1 MGISAAQFEKL
12 VDEGLKLIPT
22 DIRRLMDNVQI
33 VIENKPGDELLDDLG
48 VPEDETIYGLY
59 EGTPLTERS
68 TEYSAFPDRIIIY
81 RQPLLEDFDDPEE
94 LRYEVA
100 RTVIHE
106 VGHHFGI
113 DEERLAELG
122 WD

>member
-1 MGISAAQFEKL
+1 MQISASQFETL
-12 VDEGLKLIPT
+12 VDEGLQLIPGE
-22 DIRRLMDNVQI
+22 IRRLMDNVQI
-33 VIENKPGDELLDDLG
+33 VVEDQPSDELLDDLG

-59 EGTPLTERS
+59 EGTPLTERTS
-68 TEYSAFPDRIIIY
+68 EYSAFPDRIIIY
-81 RQPLLEDFDDPEE
+81 RRPLLEDFDDPDE
-94 LRYEVA
+94 LRREVA
-100 RTVIHE
+100 RTVVHE

>member
-1 MGISAAQFEKL
+1 MQISASQFEKL
-12 VDEGLKLIPT
+12 VDEGLELIPGE
-22 DIRRLMDNVQI
+22 IRRFMENVQI
-33 VIENKPGDELLDDLG
+33 VIEDHPSDDLLDDLG

-59 EGTPLTERS
+59 EGTPLTERTS
-68 TEYSAFPDRIIIY
+68 DYCAFPDRIIIY
-81 RQPLLEDFDDPEE
+81 RRPLLEDFDAPEE
-94 LRYEVA
+94 LRREVA
-100 RTVIHE
+100 RTVVHE

>member
-1 MGISAAQFEKL
+1 MQISAAQFEKL
-12 VDEGLKLIPT
+12 VDEGLKLIPAE
-22 DIRRLMDNVQI
+22 IRRLMNNVQI
-33 VIENKPGDELLDDLG
+33 VIENAPSDELLDDLG

>member
-1 MGISAAQFEKL
+1 MRITAAQFERL

-22 DIRRLMDNVQI
+22 EIRRVMDNVQI
-33 VIENKPGDELLDDLG
+33 VIEDKPSDELLDDLG

-59 EGTPLTERS
+59 EGVPLTERT
-68 TEYSAFPDRIIIY
+68 TEYGAFPDRIIIY
-81 RQPLLEDFDDPEE
+81 QRPMLEDFDDEDE

-113 DEERLAELG
+113 DEDRLAELG

>member
-1 MGISAAQFEKL
+1 MRISAAQFERL
-12 VDEGLKLIPT
+12 VDEGLKLIPSE
-22 DIRRLMDNVQI
+22 IRRLMDNVQI
-33 VIENKPGDELLDDLG
+33 VIEDHPSDELLDDLG

-59 EGTPLTERS
+59 EGTPLTERT
-68 TEYSAFPDRIIIY
+68 TEYSALPDRIIIY
-81 RQPLLEDFDDPEE
+81 RRPLLEDFDEPEE

-113 DEERLAELG
+113 DEDRLAELG

>member
-1 MGISAAQFEKL
+1 M
-12 VDEGLKLIPT
+12 IP
-22 DIRRLMDNVQI
+22 
-33 VIENKPGDELLDDLG
+33 DELRGHISNVEIMIEDEPSDEMLDELG
-48 VPEDETIYGLY
+48 VPPDDTLFGLY

-68 TEYSAFPDRIIIY
+68 TEYSGFPDRIIIF
-81 RQPLLEDFDDPEE
+81 RRPLLEEFDDPLD
-94 LRYEVA
+94 LRREIA

-106 VGHHFGI
+106 IAHHFGI

>member
-1 MGISAAQFEKL
+1 MRMSDREFEKL
-12 VDEGLKLIPT
+12 VNDGLKLIPAE
-22 DIRRLMDNVQI
+22 IQQLISNVQL
-33 VIENKPGDELLDDLG
+33 VIEDEPGNDLLDDLG

-59 EGTPLTERS
+59 EGTPLTERTS
-68 TEYSAFPDRIIIY
+68 EYTAFPDRIIVY
-81 RQPLLEDFDDPEE
+81 RRPLLEDFDDPEE

-100 RTVIHE
+100 RTVVHE

-113 DEERLAELG
+113 DEDRLAELG

>member
-1 MGISAAQFEKL
+1 MRISPAEFEKR
-12 VDEGLKLIPT
+12 VEEGLQLIPAE
-22 DIRRLMDNVQI
+22 IRRLMDNVQI
-33 VIENKPGDELLDDLG
+33 VIEKEPGDDLLDDLG

-59 EGTPLTERS
+59 EGVPLTERT
-68 TEYSAFPDRIIIY
+68 TEYGAFPDRIIIY
-81 RQPLLEDFDDPEE
+81 RIPLVEDFDDPEE
-94 LRYEVA
+94 LRREIA

-113 DEERLAELG
+113 DEDRLAELG

>member
-1 MGISAAQFEKL
+1 MRISPEQFERL
-12 VDEGLKLIPT
+12 VQEGLKLIPAQ
-22 DIRRLMDNVQI
+22 IRRLMDNVQI
-33 VIENKPGDELLDDLG
+33 VIEDHPSDKLLEDLG

-59 EGTPLTERS
+59 EGTPLTERTS
-68 TEYSAFPDRIIIY
+68 EYCAFPDRIIIY
-81 RQPLLEDFDDPEE
+81 RRPLLEDFRDPDQ

-100 RTVIHE
+100 RTVVHE
-106 VGHHFGI
+106 VAHHFGI